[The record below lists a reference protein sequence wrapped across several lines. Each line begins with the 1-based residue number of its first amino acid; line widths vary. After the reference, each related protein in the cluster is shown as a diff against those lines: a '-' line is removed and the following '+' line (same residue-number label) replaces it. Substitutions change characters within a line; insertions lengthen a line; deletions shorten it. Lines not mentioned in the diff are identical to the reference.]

1 MGYALPRGTH
11 RVDFGFSGRP
21 VRLARTLAH
30 RVSPMLQVRSQGQAA
45 AQIRHRRTRPGCR
58 WPGRSAENRLP
69 GRYSTR
75 YTQAKPAS
83 ALV

>member
-1 MGYALPRGTH
+1 MRCRAGTQT
-11 RVDFGFSGRP
+11 VDFGFSGGP
-21 VRLARTLAH
+21 ASLARSLAH
-30 RVSPMLQVRSQGQAA
+30 LASPMLQVRSQGQAA
-45 AQIRHRRTRPGCR
+45 PQIRHRRTRPGCR